1 MKQNIEKQNTKHRST
16 FAVLFY
22 ISHTKVLQISETRK
36 NMVIDL
42 IYRGFF

>member
-1 MKQNIEKQNTKHRST
+1 MPSRCVRGIS
-16 FAVLFY
+16 LFVY
-22 ISHTKVLQISETRK
+22 IAKVLQISETRK